1 MNYILLILGFALI
14 IKASDV
20 LIDSA
25 KAIAIKFKV
34 SKVLIALTIVAF
46 GTSAPELA
54 ISFKSIMSDNGSIA
68 LSNIIGSSIVNVL
81 LAIGLTAIS
90 YPIKIKKDTI
100 KKELPILVLVTIVF
114 TIIIANGLLNGYK
127 HNTLNTFDG
136 LLLLLVFVIFIIY
149 IVQSVRK
156 VDRSYSQEKSKYGM
170 IKSIIYLVISIVV
183 IIFSADL
190 LVDSAITISNNL
202 GVSEKVITMVV
213 IVIGTSLPEIF
224 LTVASAKKK
233 EHEMAIGNI
242 IGTNIF
248 NICIVMGLPIV
259 IFNGF
264 TIVDFDIIDIGV
276 VLISSLLLYI
286 FAKSEKTLSRK
297 EGILMISIFL
307 LYYSYIIFFQ

>member
-1 MNYILLILGFALI
+1 MNYILLILGFVLI

-20 LIDSA
+20 LIEAA

-54 ISFKSIMSDNGSIA
+54 ISFKSIMTDNGSIA

-90 YPIKIKKDTI
+90 YPIKIKKATI
-100 KKELPILVLVTIVF
+100 KKELPLLVLVTIVF
-114 TIIIANGLLNGYK
+114 TIVIANGMLNSYK
-127 HNTLNTFDG
+127 DNTLNTFDG
-136 LLLLLVFVIFIIY
+136 LLLLLAFVIFVIY
-149 IVQSVRK
+149 IVQSVK
-156 VDRSYSQEKSKYGM
+156 KNEVSLGHEKNNYGM
-170 IKSIIYLVISIVV
+170 FKSIVFLLISILI

-190 LVDSAITISNNL
+190 LVDSAVNISNNL

-264 TIVDFDIIDIGV
+264 TIVDFDLIDIAV
-276 VLISSLLLYI
+276 VLLSSLLLYI

-297 EGILMISIFL
+297 EGILMILIFI